1 MDIPHHLLLHF
12 IMQCHSLLLLHTIPH
27 TATPP
32 RKTPALLLCSLEPTP
47 LPPPPTPNLSPP
59 PSRTS
64 PLSPQFQTPCQLSSS
79 LVTAL
84 TPLYR
89 SCALPQNYVIHTRLI
104 SLIFWTRLSFPSAL
118 PRRIILTPSGCQH
131 PIAQECS
138 PESSIRIIYG
148 LCKLWWTDLMCWLK
162 LLGQLYV
169 ECLFLLS
176 SNHHYSPQT
185 IARSTGRSLMFVLFQ
200 ISLQMYM
207 QAAPIILEIYALNFT
222 FLSPQKINLVL
233 YCYCWITAMSR
244 VATVLNVFI
253 VYKSCLDTTEYD
265 DVTWLNL
272 SNT

>member
-185 IARSTGRSLMFVLFQ
+185 IPRSTCRSLMFVLFQ

-233 YCYCWITAMSR
+233 YCYCWITAL
-244 VATVLNVFI
+244 TVM
-253 VYKSCLDTTEYD
+253 LDHSITMTLMCMD
-265 DVTWLNL
+265 
-272 SNT
+272 